1 MGTTAKKV
9 MVIGFD
15 GADPRFVKTLMEQG
29 KLPNFKKMETLGVTT
44 ENVGMIGA
52 LPTITP
58 PCWATLATGA
68 WPGTHGITCFWNHT
82 SGRSLDDLDLGWNSK
97 QCHAE
102 FIWDSYAKAGK
113 KSIVFNYPTSF
124 PPTSLENVIYID
136 GTNADCLSGARVDMD
151 KLYFG
156 KKGDFELKANFAGK
170 NDTGAG
176 CVMTE
181 EVETKKFEVTETVEE
196 NMSGNDEGEKGFS
209 ELFEVGHVNEGTAV
223 GNEAEWMSIIDKFE
237 TPIKEASG
245 WNMELGQGALEV
257 ILPMNQGRLRR
268 LGLLIPEDGVYKS
281 LKLYA
286 SKKENA
292 YLGEVSVGAWSDWI
306 SDAMLDKNEQ
316 KVEVSYKLRLF
327 DLKADGSEME
337 LYVTAAINK
346 HVDEKYFYPQEI
358 GKELMEHV
366 GPFVLPSNAGRPYPY
381 IGQETWALNNLW
393 AADAINYLLDH
404 KEWDLFYC
412 HLHSIDCANHN
423 MLSDIC
429 PESPRYENF
438 HTLLEKYYENIDDT
452 RGKLLYHL
460 DDGETTIFVVSDHA
474 GLPRKYGY
482 PKPLIADSWGI
493 VIDIMRDLGY
503 VKTIKDEKGRTQID
517 WAHTTAVSQRSGY
530 IYVNLK
536 GREPYGCV
544 EPEDYDALLDKIID
558 DLYAYRDPQTNERI
572 VDCIVKRD
580 GMEALGLYGDHVGD
594 LYFILH
600 PHCTQD
606 HAASFSST
614 ESYEFSMKCLFFAA
628 GAGIKQDTVI
638 GRRVRQVDL
647 VPTICALQ
655 NGPVPDKC
663 EGGIIY
669 QLLE

>member
-1 MGTTAKKV
+1 MTEKVKKV

-15 GADPRFVKTLMEQG
+15 GADPKFVNTLIEQG
-29 KLPNFKKMETLGVTT
+29 KMPNFQKMRDIGVTT

-82 SGRSLDDLDLGWNSK
+82 AGRDLDDLDLGWNSK
-97 QCHAE
+97 QIRAE
-102 FIWDSYAKAGK
+102 FIWDVYAKAGK
-113 KSIVFNYPTSF
+113 KSIVFNYPTAW
-124 PPTSLENVIYID
+124 PPTSKENVIYVDGSNSECMGQNIID
-136 GTNADCLSGARVDMD
+136 LD

-156 KKGDFELKANFAGK
+156 KKGDFELISKYAGK

-181 EVETKKFEVTETVEE
+181 TVESKKFDVTDTDTNTDGDEHF
-196 NMSGNDEGEKGFS
+196 SG
-209 ELFEVGHVNEGTAV
+209 LFEVGHVNEGTAV
-223 GNEAEWMSIIDKFE
+223 GNEAEWMSIINKFE
-237 TPIKEASG
+237 TAIRPAENWG
-245 WNMELGQGALEV
+245 MELPDGALEV
-257 ILPMNQGRLRR
+257 TLPMNNGILRR
-268 LGLLIPEDGVYKS
+268 TGLLLPENGQYRS

-286 SKKENA
+286 SKKEDKL
-292 YLGEVSVGAWSDWI
+292 LGEVRLGEWSGWI
-306 SDAMLDKNEQ
+306 YDSMLEGDIKR
-316 KVEVSYKLRLF
+316 EVAYKMRLYKLSP
-327 DLKADGSEME
+327 DADEME
-337 LYVTAAINK
+337 LYVSAACRLKAN
-346 HVDEKYFYPQEI
+346 EKTTYPPAIAQE
-358 GKELMEHV
+358 LLEHI
-366 GPFVLPSNAGRPYPY
+366 GPFIQPSNAGRPYPY
-381 IGQETWALNNLW
+381 IGQETWALNMDW
-393 AADAINYLLDH
+393 HADAINYLLDN

-412 HLHSIDCANHN
+412 HMHSIDCANHN

-438 HTLLEKYYENIDDT
+438 HELLVKYYQNIDAT
-452 RGKLLYHL
+452 LGKMLYHL
-460 DDGETTIFVVSDHA
+460 DDGETAIFVVSDHA

-493 VIDIMRDLGY
+493 VVDIMQSLGY
-503 VKTIKDEKGRTQID
+503 VKTMKDEKGKTQID

-536 GREPYGCV
+536 GRDPQGCV

-580 GMEALGLYGDHVGD
+580 GMEALGLYGDRVGD

-628 GAGIKQDTVI
+628 GKGIKENFVMA
-638 GRRVRQVDL
+638 RRVHQVDI
-647 VPTICALQ
+647 VPTICSLQ
-655 NGPVPDKC
+655 GAPVPDKC

-669 QLLE
+669 QALK